1 VLQSLYDDGV
11 MSPFIPRVRWIHAM
25 WSVLDSWFRSIAF
38 MLMMLW
44 RLRLATMFFGRMIF
58 ATPIDSINIP
68 CPS

>member
-11 MSPFIPRVRWIHAM
+11 MSSFIPRVRWIHSM
-25 WSVLDSWFRSIAF
+25 WSLLDSWFQFIAF

-44 RLRLATMFFGRMIF
+44 RLTLATVFFRRMIS